1 MIGVFD
7 SGFGGLTILKSFLE
21 KLPAYNY
28 LYLGDNARTPYGNR
42 SPELIYQFTTEAVD
56 FLFKKGCQLIIIAC
70 FTSSAEALRRIQQE
84 VLPHYQASDNFST
97 KRILGV
103 IRPLVEEA
111 VKVSRFGRLGVIGT
125 QATVNS
131 QTFIKELNKLR
142 LSLVICQQACPLLVP
157 LVEEGYQ
164 ARREA
169 KMILKNYLRPLK
181 SKKVDTLVL
190 GCTHYPI
197 MLKQIKQIMG
207 KNCRILNPGEV
218 VAKSLTDYLARHPEI
233 ESKLLKNGQAKFYTT
248 DDPVKFKTLGSKFLG
263 QPISEVEKIDLPFKK

>member
-21 KLPAYNY
+21 KLPAYDY

-70 FTSSAEALRRIQQE
+70 FTASAEALRRIQQE
-84 VLPHYQASDNFST
+84 VLPRYQAFDSSLS

-111 VKVSRFGRLGVIGT
+111 VQVSRFGRISVIGT

-131 QTFIKELNKLR
+131 QSFVKELNKLR
-142 LSLVICQQACPLLVP
+142 PGLTIYQQACPLLVP
-157 LVEEGYQ
+157 LVEEDYQ

-169 KMILKNYLRPLK
+169 KIILRNYLRPLK
-181 SKKVDTLVL
+181 LKKIDTLIL

-197 MLKQIKQIMG
+197 MLKQIKQVMG
-207 KNCRILNPGEV
+207 KNCQILNPGEV
-218 VAKSLTDYLARHPEI
+218 VAKFLIDYLARHPEI
-233 ESKLLKNGQAKFYTT
+233 ESELLKNGQAKFYTT
-248 DDPVKFKTLGSKFLG
+248 DDPIKFKTLGSNFLAR
-263 QPISEVEKIDLPFKK
+263 PISEVEKIDLPFKK

>member
-21 KLPAYNY
+21 KFPAYDY
-28 LYLGDNARTPYGNR
+28 LYLGDNARTPYGHR
-42 SPELIYQFTTEAVD
+42 SPELICQFTTEAVD
-56 FLFKKGCQLIIIAC
+56 FLFKKDCQLIIIAC
-70 FTSSAEALRRIQQE
+70 FTASAEALRRIQQE
-84 VLPHYQASDNFST
+84 VLPHYQTSDSSSS

-111 VKVSRFGRLGVIGT
+111 VQVSRFGRIGVIGT

-142 LSLVICQQACPLLVP
+142 PGLVICQQACPLLVP

-169 KMILKNYLRPLK
+169 KMILRNYLHPLK
-181 SKKVDTLVL
+181 LKKVDTLIL

-197 MLKQIKQIMG
+197 MLKQIKQVMG

-218 VAKSLTDYLARHPEI
+218 VAKSLTDYLARHSEI
-233 ESKLLKNGQAKFYTT
+233 ESKLLRNGQVKFYTT
-248 DDPVKFKTLGSKFLG
+248 DDPIKFKTLGSKFLG
-263 QPISEVEKIDLPFKK
+263 RPIGEVEKIDLTSKK